1 MSLIQRVVVVAA
13 FAGVLAVAPRAHA
26 DPSGA
31 DLLLARQLANEG
43 IELSQK
49 GDCEGALTKLQ
60 RAEAIHHA
68 PTILVHIGECQTRLG
83 RLVDALSSLDR
94 VAREN
99 LGPTPPRAFVTA
111 QQRAATLVEE
121 LRPKLGKLRVDVT
134 GPRAGAKFRID
145 DGELNEAALGLDRAI
160 DPGTHLIEATTADGQ
175 RVRRE
180 VKVRGGATEVVS
192 LALPAALQSA
202 PSQAAPVQGASPEKK
217 SSGLRTLGWGLT
229 AGGTAALVAGAV
241 FAGVT
246 LSTKSD
252 LDGAC
257 TDKACPPSARD
268 DYDSARSTA
277 TVSGIALG
285 VGVVAVAAGV
295 YFLVVRKDDRVGA
308 QPAWVQVASSGGL
321 SF

>member
-1 MSLIQRVVVVAA
+1 MSLIHGVVVAA
-13 FAGVLAVAPRAHA
+13 FAGALAIAPSAHA
-26 DPSGA
+26 DASGA

-68 PTILVHIGECQTRLG
+68 PTILMHIGECQTRLG

-99 LGPTPPRAFVTA
+99 LGPTPPRAFVAA

-121 LRPKLGKLRVDVT
+121 LKPKLGILRVDVT

-145 DGELNEAALGLDRAI
+145 DGELNEAALGLERPI
-160 DPGTHLIEATTADGQ
+160 DPGAHVIEATTADGQ

-180 VKVRGGATEVVS
+180 VKTRGGATEVVS
-192 LALPAALQSA
+192 LTLPAALQSG
-202 PSQAAPVQGASPEKK
+202 PAPVAQLQAEPRETGSP
-217 SSGLRTLGWGLT
+217 GLRTLGWGLT
-229 AGGTAALVAGAV
+229 AGGAATLVASVV

-246 LSTKSD
+246 LSTKSE

-257 TDKACPPSARD
+257 ENKACPASARD
-268 DYDSARSTA
+268 DYDSARTTA
-277 TVSGIALG
+277 TVAGIALG
-285 VGVVAVAAGV
+285 VGVVAVAAGA
-295 YFLVVRKDDRVGA
+295 YLLVVRKDDRVGA
-308 QPAWVQVASSGGL
+308 QPAWVQVASIGGL